1 MKKPLFIIALIFLV
15 EIILMILVVP
25 TNHID
30 RVVAKEEGLGS
41 LFLGQATQQVVSKRA
56 QGFYDATMVDTGA
69 YRAIH
74 HHFIP
79 TEAERLAS
87 RGMEK
92 LGSNIIFPYAES
104 RVEAFSS
111 LVYLAMLRF
120 SAFLLWAPYLLIMA
134 LPALYDGYCQWQVQ
148 RVSYGYSSP
157 VVHRIGLL
165 GAGSIVIV
173 LLLIMLAPIS
183 VPPIVLPAAGILMA
197 FMTMISLKHLSK
209 RV

>member
-1 MKKPLFIIALIFLV
+1 MKKPLFIIALMFLA
-15 EIILMILVVP
+15 EIVLMVLVIP
-25 TNHID
+25 TDHID
-30 RVVAKEEGLGS
+30 KVVAKEQGLGS
-41 LFLGQATQQVVSKRA
+41 LFLGQETQKAVSQRA
-56 QGFYDATMVDTGA
+56 QAFYDATMVDTGA
-69 YRAIH
+69 YRAIY

-92 LGSNIIFPYAES
+92 LGSNIIFPYAQS
-104 RVEAFSS
+104 RIEAFSS

-120 SAFLLWAPYLLIMA
+120 SAFLMWAPYLLIMA
-134 LPALYDGYCQWQVQ
+134 LPAIYDGYCQWQVQ

-165 GAGSIVIV
+165 GAGSVLII
-173 LLLIMLAPIS
+173 LLLVMLAPIS
-183 VPPIVLPAAGILMA
+183 VPPIVLPAAGIVMA

>member
-1 MKKPLFIIALIFLV
+1 MFLA
-15 EIILMILVVP
+15 EIVLMVLVIP
-25 TNHID
+25 TDHID
-30 RVVAKEEGLGS
+30 KVVAKEQGLGT
-41 LFLGQATQQVVSKRA
+41 LFLGQETQKAVSQRA
-56 QGFYDATMVDTGA
+56 QAFYDATMVDTGA
-69 YRAIH
+69 YRAIY

-92 LGSNIIFPYAES
+92 LGSNIIFPYAQS
-104 RVEAFSS
+104 RIEAFSS

-120 SAFLLWAPYLLIMA
+120 SAFLMWAPYLLIMA
-134 LPALYDGYCQWQVQ
+134 LPAIYDGYCQWQVQ

-165 GAGSIVIV
+165 GAGSVFII
-173 LLLIMLAPIS
+173 LLLVMLAPIS
-183 VPPIVLPAAGILMA
+183 VPPIVLPAAGIVMA